1 MDFENEFEYEDFD
14 INEVDDEILDE
25 AFIEM
30 LRKMQEEDLK
40 AGVIRIPNPKRMK
53 EMNDAFAKISSI
65 ADKYNI
71 KVKIEHGIESLA
83 HAGFIRLKCPYGFVT
98 TDVPELCE
106 ALATA
111 SNTEFVI
118 ENDVVQIGIVF
129 YGVFESRRMS

>member
-1 MDFENEFEYEDFD
+1 MDFENEFEYQDLDANFD
-14 INEVDDEILDE
+14 EAFDE
-25 AFIEM
+25 AFIEI
-30 LRKMQEEDLK
+30 LRQMQEDDLK
-40 AGVIRIPNPKRMK
+40 AGIIHIPNPKRMK
-53 EMNDAFAKISSI
+53 EMNDAFVKISSI

-71 KVKIEHGIESLA
+71 KIKIEHGIESLA

-98 TDVPELCE
+98 TDVPELCD
-106 ALATA
+106 ALTTA